1 MSEFGH
7 ILTLPILIPLVV
19 GALLILINE
28 RHHQLKF
35 AINLVSTMGLLAVS
49 LILLYLTDYPQDGLN
64 AVVYLAANWEA
75 PFGIVLVGDR
85 LSAVMLVLTTVIAT
99 GALIFSYSRWAQVG
113 VHFHTLFQLLLMGI
127 HGALLTGDIFNLFV
141 FFEVMLAASYGL
153 LLHGYNVVRLRAG
166 LQYITINLVAS
177 VFFLIGIALIYAA
190 VGSLNIADIAA
201 QASLLEAGN
210 RTLFH
215 TGAAVLAVAF
225 LTKSAMWPLSFW
237 LPNAYTAAAP
247 PVTALLVVLTKIG
260 VYVVL
265 RLYLLFFG
273 EHAGASAE
281 FGAPL
286 LLTGGLLTM
295 AYGIIG
301 LIASQESN
309 RIASYSAII
318 SSGTLL
324 ALIGMGN
331 SAMLSSLLFYLISST
346 LAVAAFALLSELIS
360 RIYPTRNQVLAIT
373 FEAFEVDE
381 KHDVSS
387 GYVIPAAM
395 AFLGLSGMACA
406 LIIAGLPPLSGFVAK
421 FGILHQLLQTEHL
434 NATAWLFM
442 ILIISAGLGSIITFV
457 RFGIRSFWA
466 SHREAP
472 PRLKLTEV
480 APIIVLLMICVGLV
494 IFAGPMFDLLERT
507 SGEATNATQYI
518 ERVLNQPSVGGS
530 Q

>member
-1 MSEFGH
+1 
-7 ILTLPILIPLVV
+7 
-19 GALLILINE
+19 
-28 RHHQLKF
+28 
-35 AINLVSTMGLLAVS
+35 
-49 LILLYLTDYPQDGLN
+49 
-64 AVVYLAANWEA
+64 
-75 PFGIVLVGDR
+75 
-85 LSAVMLVLTTVIAT
+85 
-99 GALIFSYSRWAQVG
+99 
-113 VHFHTLFQLLLMGI
+113 
-127 HGALLTGDIFNLFV
+127 
-141 FFEVMLAASYGL
+141 
-153 LLHGYNVVRLRAG
+153 
-166 LQYITINLVAS
+166 
-177 VFFLIGIALIYAA
+177 
-190 VGSLNIADIAA
+190 
-201 QASLLEAGN
+201 
-210 RTLFH
+210 
-215 TGAAVLAVAF
+215 
-225 LTKSAMWPLSFW
+225 
-237 LPNAYTAAAP
+237 
-247 PVTALLVVLTKIG
+247 
-260 VYVVL
+260 
-265 RLYLLFFG
+265 
-273 EHAGASAE
+273 
-281 FGAPL
+281 
-286 LLTGGLLTM
+286 M

-309 RIASYSAII
+309 RIASYSAIV

-324 ALIGMGN
+324 ALIGMN
-331 SAMLSSLLFYLISST
+331 NPAVLSSMLFYLISST

-373 FEAFEVDE
+373 FEAFEADE
-381 KHDVSS
+381 THDVSS

-434 NATAWLFM
+434 NATAWLLM